1 MLTLSS
7 TSSSGQATF
16 MLTGGLG
23 KLGSSSSSR
32 YVGRTRTEVARR
44 WWLLLLL
51 LLSNFWL
58 RLPFLDWTLGE
69 CRLRWRCSRSPPL
82 PPPAA
87 SAETVT
93 AEGTEALLLVLVDS
107 ILVFLFFTADVVIM
121 ISGLSSLWCLKQ
133 NGTFVWS
140 FVFKS
145 YLDQIKNE
153 KGEGGFLCSEMRVKG
168 SESLT

>member
-1 MLTLSS
+1 MIYNTYLWPNVLTLSS

-121 ISGLSSLWCLKQ
+121 ISGLSSLWCLKH

-153 KGEGGFLCSEMRVKG
+153 KGREAF
-168 SESLT
+168 